1 MKVVKHDY
9 TKESDESLMSEI
21 VKGND
26 RAFSTLYD
34 RYSKA
39 ILNYFYKML
48 WQDREKAEDFMQELF
63 TKIIHKPELFNPK
76 MKFKTWMYS
85 IAANM
90 CKNEYRKQEVRK
102 GTTNDLNEGMVTYSN
117 DASPESLHDQG
128 VFQTRL
134 KEELQALSE
143 NHRNIFILRFKH
155 NLSIKEIADV
165 LETSEGTVKSRI
177 FYALKKLGENLKE
190 FKPIGISIVSLI
202 INAIY

>member
-1 MKVVKHDY
+1 
-9 TKESDESLMSEI
+9 
-21 VKGND
+21 
-26 RAFSTLYD
+26 
-34 RYSKA
+34 
-39 ILNYFYKML
+39 
-48 WQDREKAEDFMQELF
+48 
-63 TKIIHKPELFNPK
+63 
-76 MKFKTWMYS
+76 
-85 IAANM
+85 M